1 MVSTLGWLNVIL
13 LILVAQIYTLKKI
26 MIAISASE
34 SKKIKDTITVV
45 PWRKVYKFWRM
56 LHPFMGLLTLVI
68 GSYHGY
74 LALGG
79 LRLHTGS
86 LVLTNLFLLAIVGG
100 ILFKSISFKN
110 RMRFIHRSLAL
121 LLIATFLIHYFWPAL
136 IPPSL

>member
-26 MIAISASE
+26 MIAINTSE
-34 SKKIKDTITVV
+34 SKIKDIIAVV
-45 PWRKVYKFWRM
+45 PWQKIYKFWRM

-100 ILFKSISFKN
+100 ILFKSISLKN